1 MNAEKTGSLIRS
13 LRIKK
18 GLTQKELAQMIC
30 VTDKA
35 VCKWEKGRG
44 CPNITLISQLSKVLE
59 VDIQSILQGYL
70 DKNKKIG
77 ENMNHLKFYKCP
89 TCGNLVTSIKSV
101 ELSCCGNKLSPVS
114 AQTRS
119 EPEYQPVIQEFD
131 GQYSIKFNHPMTK
144 SDYISQ
150 IIVVRYDQIMTVNLY
165 AESEAIITIPQVRGI
180 RLFVITNKSE
190 LIAVTV

>member
-18 GLTQKELAQMIC
+18 GLTQKELAHMIC

-70 DKNKKIG
+70 DRNKKIG

-89 TCGNLVTSIKSV
+89 MCGNLVTSIKSV

-150 IIVVRYDQIMTVNLY
+150 VIVVRYDQIMTVNLY

>member
-44 CPNITLISQLSKVLE
+44 CPNITLISQLSKVLK

-89 TCGNLVTSIKSV
+89 TCGNLITSIKSV

-119 EPEYQPVIQEFD
+119 DPEYQPVIQEFD

-144 SDYISQ
+144 SNYISQ
-150 IIVVRYDQIMTVNLY
+150 VIVVRYDQIMTVNLY

>member
-1 MNAEKTGSLIRS
+1 MNAEKTGNLIRS

-18 GLTQKELAQMIC
+18 GLTQKELAHMIC

-150 IIVVRYDQIMTVNLY
+150 VIVVRYDQIMTVNLY

-190 LIAVTV
+190 LIVVTV

>member
-1 MNAEKTGSLIRS
+1 MNAEKTGNLIRS

-101 ELSCCGNKLSPVS
+101 ELSCCGHKLSPVS

-119 EPEYQPVIQEFD
+119 DPEYQPVIQEFD
-131 GQYSIKFNHPMTK
+131 GQYSIKLNHPMT
-144 SDYISQ
+144 
-150 IIVVRYDQIMTVNLY
+150 
-165 AESEAIITIPQVRGI
+165 
-180 RLFVITNKSE
+180 
-190 LIAVTV
+190 

>member
-18 GLTQKELAQMIC
+18 GLTQKELAQVIC

-35 VCKWEKGRG
+35 VCKCEKGRG

-119 EPEYQPVIQEFD
+119 DPEYQPVIQEFD

-144 SDYISQ
+144 SNYISQ
-150 IIVVRYDQIMTVNLY
+150 VIVVRYDQIMTVNLY

>member
-1 MNAEKTGSLIRS
+1 MNAEKTGNLIRS

-18 GLTQKELAQMIC
+18 GLTQKELAHMIC

-70 DKNKKIG
+70 DKNKKNG

-119 EPEYQPVIQEFD
+119 DPEYQPVIQEFD

-144 SDYISQ
+144 SNYISQ
-150 IIVVRYDQIMTVNLY
+150 VIVVRYDQIMTVNLY

>member
-114 AQTRS
+114 VQTRS
-119 EPEYQPVIQEFD
+119 DPEYQPVIQEFD

-150 IIVVRYDQIMTVNLY
+150 VIVVRYDQIMTVNLY

>member
-89 TCGNLVTSIKSV
+89 TCGNLITSIKSV

-144 SDYISQ
+144 SNYISQ
-150 IIVVRYDQIMTVNLY
+150 VIVVRYDQIMTVNLY

>member
-1 MNAEKTGSLIRS
+1 MNAEKTGNLIRS

-89 TCGNLVTSIKSV
+89 TCGNLVTSIKDV
-101 ELSCCGNKLSPVS
+101 ELSCCGNILSPVS
-114 AQTRS
+114 AHTS
-119 EPEYQPVIQEFD
+119 NNPKYQPVIQEFD
-131 GQYSIKFNHPMTK
+131 GQYSVKFNHPMTK
-144 SDYISQ
+144 NDYISQ
-150 IIVVRYDQIMTVNLY
+150 VIAVLYDQIITVNLY
-165 AESEAIITIPQVRGI
+165 AESEALFTLPQVQGL
-180 RLFVITNKSE
+180 RLFVITNMSE
-190 LIAVTV
+190 LISVLI

>member
-18 GLTQKELAQMIC
+18 GLTQKELAHMIC

-119 EPEYQPVIQEFD
+119 DPEYQPVIQEFD

-144 SDYISQ
+144 SNYISQ
-150 IIVVRYDQIMTVNLY
+150 VIVVRYDQIMTVNLY
-165 AESEAIITIPQVRGI
+165 AESEAIITIPQVHGI
-180 RLFVITNKSE
+180 RLFLITNKSE

>member
-144 SDYISQ
+144 SNYISHV
-150 IIVVRYDQIMTVNLY
+150 IVVRYDQIMTVNLY

>member
-1 MNAEKTGSLIRS
+1 MNAEKTGNLIRS

-44 CPNITLISQLSKVLE
+44 CPNITLISQLSKVLG

-150 IIVVRYDQIMTVNLY
+150 VIVVRYDQIMTVNLY

>member
-1 MNAEKTGSLIRS
+1 MNAEKTGNLIRS

-18 GLTQKELAQMIC
+18 GLTQKELAHMIC

-119 EPEYQPVIQEFD
+119 DSEYQPVIQEFD

-144 SDYISQ
+144 SNYISQ
-150 IIVVRYDQIMTVNLY
+150 VIVVRYDQIMTVNLY

>member
-18 GLTQKELAQMIC
+18 GLTQKELAHMIC

-101 ELSCCGNKLSPVS
+101 ELSCCGNILSPVS

-119 EPEYQPVIQEFD
+119 DPEYQPVIQEFD

-150 IIVVRYDQIMTVNLY
+150 VIVVRYDQIMTVNLY

>member
-114 AQTRS
+114 AQTS
-119 EPEYQPVIQEFD
+119 SNPEYQPVIQEFD

-144 SDYISQ
+144 SNYISQ
-150 IIVVRYDQIMTVNLY
+150 VIVVRYDQIMTVNLY

>member
-1 MNAEKTGSLIRS
+1 MNAEKTGNLIRS

>member
-1 MNAEKTGSLIRS
+1 MNAEKTGNLIRS

-18 GLTQKELAQMIC
+18 GLTQKELAHMIC

-59 VDIQSILQGYL
+59 VDIQSILQEYL

-150 IIVVRYDQIMTVNLY
+150 VIVVRYDQIMTVNLY

>member
-1 MNAEKTGSLIRS
+1 MNAEKTGNLIRS

-77 ENMNHLKFYKCP
+77 ENMNHLKFFKCP

-119 EPEYQPVIQEFD
+119 DPEYQPVIQEFD

-144 SDYISQ
+144 SNYISQ
-150 IIVVRYDQIMTVNLY
+150 VIVVRYDQIMTVNLY

>member
-1 MNAEKTGSLIRS
+1 MNAEKTGNLIRS

-89 TCGNLVTSIKSV
+89 TCGNLITSIKSV
-101 ELSCCGNKLSPVS
+101 ELSCCGKKLALVS
-114 AQTRS
+114 AHTS
-119 EPEYQPVIQEFD
+119 NNPKYQPVIQEFD

-150 IIVVRYDQIMTVNLY
+150 VIVVRYDQIMTVNLY

>member
-119 EPEYQPVIQEFD
+119 DPEYQPVIQEFD
-131 GQYSIKFNHPMTK
+131 GQYSIIFNHPMTK
-144 SDYISQ
+144 SNYISQ
-150 IIVVRYDQIMTVNLY
+150 VIVVRYDQIMTVNLY

>member
-1 MNAEKTGSLIRS
+1 MNAEKTGNLIRS

-70 DKNKKIG
+70 DINKKIG

-101 ELSCCGNKLSPVS
+101 ELSCCGNKLSSVS

-150 IIVVRYDQIMTVNLY
+150 VIVVRYDQIMTVNLY

>member
-1 MNAEKTGSLIRS
+1 MNAEKTGNLIRS

-119 EPEYQPVIQEFD
+119 DPEYQPVIQEFD

-150 IIVVRYDQIMTVNLY
+150 VIVVRYDQIMTVNLY

>member
-1 MNAEKTGSLIRS
+1 MNAKKTGSLIRS

-150 IIVVRYDQIMTVNLY
+150 VIVVRYDQIMTVNLY

>member
-18 GLTQKELAQMIC
+18 GLTQKELAHMIC
-30 VTDKA
+30 ITDKA

-150 IIVVRYDQIMTVNLY
+150 VIVVRYDQIMTVNLY

>member
-1 MNAEKTGSLIRS
+1 MNAEKTGNLIRS

-18 GLTQKELAQMIC
+18 GLTQKELAHMIC

-44 CPNITLISQLSKVLE
+44 CPNITLISQLSNVLE

-101 ELSCCGNKLSPVS
+101 ELICCGNKLSPVS

-119 EPEYQPVIQEFD
+119 DPEYQPVIQEFD

-144 SDYISQ
+144 SNYISQ
-150 IIVVRYDQIMTVNLY
+150 VIVVRYDQIMTVNLY

>member
-1 MNAEKTGSLIRS
+1 MNAEKTGNLIRS

-119 EPEYQPVIQEFD
+119 DPEYQPVIQEFD

-150 IIVVRYDQIMTVNLY
+150 VIVVRYDQIMTVNLY
-165 AESEAIITIPQVRGI
+165 AEAEAIITIPQVRGI

>member
-18 GLTQKELAQMIC
+18 GLTQKELAHMIC

-77 ENMNHLKFYKCP
+77 ENINHLKFYKCP

-150 IIVVRYDQIMTVNLY
+150 VIVVRYDQIMTVNLY

>member
-18 GLTQKELAQMIC
+18 GLTQKELAHMIC

-119 EPEYQPVIQEFD
+119 DPEYQPVIQEFD

-144 SDYISQ
+144 SNYISQ
-150 IIVVRYDQIMTVNLY
+150 VIVVRYDQIMTVNLY

>member
-150 IIVVRYDQIMTVNLY
+150 VIVVRYDQIMTVNLY
-165 AESEAIITIPQVRGI
+165 AESEAIITIPQVCGI